1 MAYSL
6 AGLGIILKHNQ
17 DLYRAIQYFGGAY
30 LGYIG
35 AMTIWSTFNQ
45 DYNELN
51 ISNIYE
57 KKEITLSKALK
68 MGALT
73 NILNPKAGIYF
84 ISIFTQFIGGQ
95 TSSLTKFFLATEVTL
110 LTVLYFIF
118 VAVGISHKY
127 IREIYSKSRKVSE
140 RFLGLVLIALGVKII
155 FF

>member
-1 MAYSL
+1 
-6 AGLGIILKHNQ
+6 
-17 DLYRAIQYFGGAY
+17 
-30 LGYIG
+30 
-35 AMTIWSTFNQ
+35 MTIWSTFNQ
-45 DYNELN
+45 DYNDLN
-51 ISNIYE
+51 LSNIHE

-95 TSSLTKFFLATEVTL
+95 TSSLTKFVLATEVTL

-127 IREIYSKSRKVSE
+127 IREIYSRSRKISE
-140 RFLGLVLIALGVKII
+140 RILGLVLIALGIKII